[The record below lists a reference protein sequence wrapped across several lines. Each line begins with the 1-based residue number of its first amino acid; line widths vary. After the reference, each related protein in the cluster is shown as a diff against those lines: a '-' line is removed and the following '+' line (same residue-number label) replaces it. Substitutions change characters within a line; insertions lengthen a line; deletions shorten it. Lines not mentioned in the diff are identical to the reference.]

1 MHQVDCP
8 VVDGWLSQGAQCTD
22 GALYLFGRSLVP
34 GVQAVV
40 CCSEGAAGQSAKV
53 LRTVQSIVQATRAR
67 HSLGMRYFSKIPRL
81 VTIAGDTANQQLQF
95 QDGPSA
101 PAPDFGKEC
110 STDKLPAG
118 QACAEVTVDISAHPK
133 GTEEFIKGTVQF
145 YCSADEGMWMP
156 EARASYEIRLGYQ

>member
-101 PAPDFGKEC
+101 PAPDLGRSVRLTSYRQVRLVQKSRSTSPLIPKERK
-110 STDKLPAG
+110 SL
-118 QACAEVTVDISAHPK
+118 
-133 GTEEFIKGTVQF
+133 
-145 YCSADEGMWMP
+145 
-156 EARASYEIRLGYQ
+156 